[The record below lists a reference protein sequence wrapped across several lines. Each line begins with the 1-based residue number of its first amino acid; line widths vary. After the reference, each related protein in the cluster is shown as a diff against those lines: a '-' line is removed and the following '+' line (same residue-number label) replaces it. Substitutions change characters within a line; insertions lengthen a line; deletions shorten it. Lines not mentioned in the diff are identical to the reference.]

1 MTRHVLPVWWDD
13 AADGPGNMAA
23 DELLADEA
31 ERRGRLVVRIY
42 GWSMPTVSLGGFQR
56 LAEAEACAAIAGLPI
71 VRRPSGGGAIIH
83 GTDLTYAAAVPKTH
97 PWGATPQALYD
108 AMHAAMAAA
117 LAEFGIAARLH
128 VPSAADPPA
137 DAFLCFSR
145 RAPGDL
151 VAAPPGNAGADPS
164 RTDSSTAVE
173 STALDGKIM
182 GSAQRR
188 LGTAVLQHGSL
199 LLETCTAVGPA
210 AQHAGLADVAKTG
223 SWTARQIAERWLDRV
238 AAALEIAR
246 ESQPRPF
253 REGREAAIEDR
264 AARFRD
270 PRWTGRR

>member
-1 MTRHVLPVWWDD
+1 MTARVLPVWWDD
-13 AADGPGNMAA
+13 AADGPTNMAA

-31 ERRGRLVVRIY
+31 ERHGGLVVRIY

-56 LAEAEACAAIAGLPI
+56 LADAEACDAIAGLPI

-83 GTDLTYAAAVPKTH
+83 GTDLTYAAAVPKPH
-97 PWGATPQALYD
+97 PWGSTPQALYD
-108 AMHAAMAAA
+108 AMHAAMAAT

-128 VPSAADPPA
+128 LPSAADPPA

-145 RAPGDL
+145 RSPGDL
-151 VAAPPGNAGADPS
+151 VAAFPDGAGADA
-164 RTDSSTAVE
+164 STTFG
-173 STALDGKIM
+173 SKIM

-210 AQHAGLADVAKTG
+210 ARHRGLAEMAGGGSEGSSWGVPEVAG
-223 SWTARQIAERWLDRV
+223 RWLDRV
-238 AAALEIAR
+238 AAALEIVR
-246 ESQPRPF
+246 DSQPRSF

>member
-1 MTRHVLPVWWDD
+1 MTARVLPVWWDD
-13 AADGPGNMAA
+13 AADGPTNMAA

-31 ERRGRLVVRIY
+31 ERHGGLVVRIY
-42 GWSMPTVSLGGFQR
+42 GWSTPTVSLGGFQR
-56 LAEAEACAAIAGLPI
+56 LADAEGCDAIAGLPI

-83 GTDLTYAAAVPKTH
+83 GTDLTYAAAVPTPH
-97 PWGATPQALYD
+97 PWGSTPQALYD
-108 AMHAAMAAA
+108 AMHAAMAAT

-128 VPSAADPPA
+128 LPSAADPPA

-145 RAPGDL
+145 RSPGDL
-151 VAAPPGNAGADPS
+151 VTAFPDDAGADAS
-164 RTDSSTAVE
+164 ATFGS
-173 STALDGKIM
+173 KIM

-210 AQHAGLADVAKTG
+210 ARHRGLADMAGGG
-223 SWTARQIAERWLDRV
+223 SWGVSEVAGRWLDRV
-238 AAALEIAR
+238 AAALEIVR
-246 ESQPRPF
+246 ESQPRSF